1 MGGSGEFNHDFMSGS
16 SNYLNHGFCPTNNTT
31 FILSPYYFLPPFLTS
46 FFAFSPFPTHNLSC
60 TSNIDATIPHK
71 HFFFI
76 LLSSP

>member
-31 FILSPYYFLPPFLTS
+31 FILSPYYFLTPFLTNSLPRTPS

-60 TSNIDATIPHK
+60 TSNTDPTRINT
-71 HFFFI
+71 
-76 LLSSP
+76 